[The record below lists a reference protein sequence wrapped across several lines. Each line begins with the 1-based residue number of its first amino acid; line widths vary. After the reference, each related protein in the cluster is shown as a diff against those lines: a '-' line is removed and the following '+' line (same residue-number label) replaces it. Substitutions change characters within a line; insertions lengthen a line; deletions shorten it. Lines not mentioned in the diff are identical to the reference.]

1 MPNLVVTKNN
11 PFGLVVEKPFFRDE
25 LVGRDAGFTADTVLK
40 AGTVLRRTWA
50 SLGNLQFNLIPAHLD
65 DIVPTPGIALT
76 NYPVAILMEDL
87 DLTVPDLAL
96 PTRVL
101 ISGTVREDNLFYY
114 PNETTAPVPVTKEGK
129 DMLKVNS
136 IIAIDVQQLAELD
149 NN

>member
-11 PFGLVVEKPFFRDE
+11 PFGLIIEKPFFRDE
-25 LVGRDAGFTADTVLK
+25 LVGRDVAFTADTILK
-40 AGTVLRRTWA
+40 PGTVLRRTWGG
-50 SLGNLQFNLIPAHLD
+50 GNLQYNLIPAHLE
-65 DIVPTPGIALT
+65 DIVPTPPIALT
-76 NYPVAILMEDL
+76 NYPVAILMEEL
-87 DLTVPDLAL
+87 DLTVPNVPL

-101 ISGTVREDNLFYY
+101 ISGTVREDSLFYY
-114 PNETTAPVPVTKEGK
+114 VNETTAPLPVTKEAK